1 MNISKQKSHVKS
13 KVSYYTKIT
22 LLGVII
28 LLIGISGFILLI
40 WISGFVLLIRTLGL
54 LQLSLLALLVIAGL
68 IIFKYGWSKRRIW
81 SKGAK
86 GEKIVAK
93 KLKKLPKKYT
103 AIRDVKIPNMGG
115 DIDHVVVGPTGIY
128 VIETKNY
135 KPTYIP
141 DEDCWY
147 HTSGRVSQ
155 LNPAKQV
162 KLQVSKLN
170 KFLEPKLGKKLNK
183 VTIFPVICPINHNLI
198 FKNKIKSYEIV
209 YPEDLVF
216 YISHS
221 RKILTS
227 SEVKDIINILTR
239 YGNVSRKMEIAL
251 EE

>member
-1 MNISKQKSHVKS
+1 MVNISKQKSHVKS
-13 KVSYYTKIT
+13 RVSYYTKIT

-28 LLIGISGFILLI
+28 LLMGIMGFVLLIRISGFILLTGI
-40 WISGFVLLIRTLGL
+40 LGL
-54 LQLSLLALLVIAGL
+54 LQLSLLALLVIIGL
-68 IIFKYGWSKRRIW
+68 IISRYGWSKRRTW

-103 AIRDVKIPNMGG
+103 AIRDVKIPKLGG

-147 HTSGRVSQ
+147 HTSGRVSSQ
-155 LNPAKQV
+155 NPAKQV

-170 KFLEPKLGKKLNK
+170 DFLKPKLGKKLNK
-183 VTIFPVICPINHNLI
+183 TAINPVISPINHNLI
-198 FKNKIKSYEIV
+198 LKKDIKSYEIV
-209 YPEDLVF
+209 YPEDLVS
-216 YISHS
+216 YLSRR
-221 RKILTS
+221 RKILS
-227 SEVKDIINILTR
+227 SKEVKEIINILAK
-239 YGNVSRKMEIAL
+239 YGRIK
-251 EE
+251 

>member
-22 LLGVII
+22 LLGVLI
-28 LLIGISGFILLI
+28 LIIGISGIILFI
-40 WISGFVLLIRTLGL
+40 GVLGL
-54 LQLSLLALLVIAGL
+54 LQVSLLSLLAIAGL
-68 IIFKYGWSKRRIW
+68 IISKYGWSKRRIW

-103 AIRDVKIPNMGG
+103 AIRDVKIPNYGG
-115 DIDHVVVGPTGIY
+115 DFDHVVVGPTGIY
-128 VIETKNY
+128 IIETKNY

-147 HTSGRVSQ
+147 HISGRVSE

-170 KFLEPKLGKKLNK
+170 SFLEPKMGKKFKGN
-183 VTIFPVICPINHNLI
+183 IFPVISPINHNLI
-198 FKNKIKSYEIV
+198 LKNKIKSYEIV
-209 YPEDLVF
+209 YPENLVHH
-216 YISHS
+216 ISHK

-227 SEVKDIINILTR
+227 KEVKEIINILES
-239 YGNVSRKMEIAL
+239 YGNVS
-251 EE
+251 

>member
-13 KVSYYTKIT
+13 RVSYYTKIT

-28 LLIGISGFILLI
+28 ILIGILGFILLMGI
-40 WISGFVLLIRTLGL
+40 LELP
-54 LQLSLLALLVIAGL
+54 QLSLFALLIIVGL
-68 IIFKYGWSKRRIW
+68 IISKYGWSKRRIW

-147 HTSGRVSQ
+147 HTSGRVSP

-170 KFLEPKLGKKLNK
+170 GFLVRKLGKKLNK
-183 VTIFPVICPINHNLI
+183 AAINPVISPINHNLI
-198 FKNKIKSYEIV
+198 IKNDIKSYEIV
-209 YPEDLVF
+209 FPEDLVH
-216 YISHS
+216 YLTHQ
-221 RKILTS
+221 RKILS
-227 SEVKDIINILTR
+227 SKEVKEIISILTR
-239 YGNVSRKMEIAL
+239 YGNVS
-251 EE
+251 

>member
-13 KVSYYTKIT
+13 RVSYYTKIT

-28 LLIGISGFILLI
+28 LLIGISGVILLI
-40 WISGFVLLIRTLGL
+40 WISGFILFIEILGL
-54 LQLSLLALLVIAGL
+54 FQLSLLALLVVIGL
-68 IIFKYGWSKRRIW
+68 IISKYGWSKRRIW

-103 AIRDVKIPNMGG
+103 AIRDVKIPNLGG
-115 DIDHVVVGPTGIY
+115 DIDHVVVGPTGIF

-147 HTSGRVSQ
+147 HTSGRVSG

-162 KLQVSKLN
+162 KLQSSKLN
-170 KFLEPKLGKKLNK
+170 DFLKPKLGKKLYK
-183 VTIFPVICPINHNLI
+183 KAIFPVISPINHNLI
-198 FKNKIKSYEIV
+198 FKNDIKTYEIV
-209 YPEDLVF
+209 YPEDLVH
-216 YISHS
+216 YISHQ
-221 RKILTS
+221 RKILNS
-227 SEVKDIINILTR
+227 NEVKDIINILTKH
-239 YGNVSRKMEIAL
+239 GCIN
-251 EE
+251 

>member
-1 MNISKQKSHVKS
+1 MVNISKQKSHVKS
-13 KVSYYTKIT
+13 RVSYYTKIT

-28 LLIGISGFILLI
+28 LLMGIMGFVLLIRISGFILLTGI
-40 WISGFVLLIRTLGL
+40 LGL
-54 LQLSLLALLVIAGL
+54 LQLSLLALLVIIGL
-68 IIFKYGWSKRRIW
+68 IISRYGWSKRRTW

-103 AIRDVKIPNMGG
+103 AIRDVKIPKLGG

-147 HTSGRVSQ
+147 HTSGRVSSQ
-155 LNPAKQV
+155 NPAKQV

-170 KFLEPKLGKKLNK
+170 DFLKPKLGKKFNK
-183 VTIFPVICPINHNLI
+183 ASI
-198 FKNKIKSYEIV
+198 
-209 YPEDLVF
+209 
-216 YISHS
+216 
-221 RKILTS
+221 IL
-227 SEVKDIINILTR
+227 
-239 YGNVSRKMEIAL
+239 Y
-251 EE
+251 

>member
-1 MNISKQKSHVKS
+1 MVNISKQKSHVKS

-22 LLGVII
+22 LVGVII
-28 LLIGISGFILLI
+28 LLTGIIGFILLIEISGFILFI
-40 WISGFVLLIRTLGL
+40 GISGL
-54 LQLSLLALLVIAGL
+54 LQLSLLALLVIVGL
-68 IIFKYGWSKRRIW
+68 IISKYGWSKRRIW

-103 AIRDVKIPNMGG
+103 AIRDVKIPNLGG

-141 DEDCWY
+141 GEDCWY

-170 KFLEPKLGKKLNK
+170 NFLEPKMGKKLNRAA
-183 VTIFPVICPINHNLI
+183 INPVISPINHNLI
-198 FKNKIKSYEIV
+198 YKNEIQSYKII
-209 YPEDLVF
+209 YPEDLVG
-216 YISHS
+216 YISHG
-221 RKILTS
+221 RKILNS
-227 SEVKDIINILTR
+227 NEINEIINILIR
-239 YGNVSRKMEIAL
+239 YGSLN
-251 EE
+251 

>member
-1 MNISKQKSHVKS
+1 MVNISKQKSHVKS
-13 KVSYYTKIT
+13 RVSYYTKIT

-28 LLIGISGFILLI
+28 LLTGIIGFILLIRISGFILLI
-40 WISGFVLLIRTLGL
+40 GTLGL

-68 IIFKYGWSKRRIW
+68 IISKYGWSKRRIW

-103 AIRDVKIPNMGG
+103 AIGDVKIPNLGG

-147 HTSGRVSQ
+147 HTSGRVSP

-170 KFLEPKLGKKLNK
+170 NFLKPKLGKKLNK
-183 VTIFPVICPINHNLI
+183 ATIFPVISPINHNLI
-198 FKNKIKSYEIV
+198 FKNKIKSYEIIF
-209 YPEDLVF
+209 PEDLVA
-216 YISHS
+216 YISHG
-221 RKILTS
+221 RKIFNS
-227 SEVKDIINILTR
+227 NEVKDIINILSK
-239 YGNVSRKMEIAL
+239 YGRMN
-251 EE
+251 

>member
-1 MNISKQKSHVKS
+1 MYISKQKSHVKS

-28 LLIGISGFILLI
+28 LLTAISGFILLMGN
-40 WISGFVLLIRTLGL
+40 SGFIPLIWTWEL
-54 LQLSLLALLVIAGL
+54 LQLSLFALPVILGL
-68 IIFKYGWSKRRIW
+68 IIIKYGWSKRRIW

-103 AIRDVKIPNMGG
+103 AIRDVKIPNLGG

-141 DEDCWY
+141 DENCWY
-147 HTSGRVSQ
+147 HTSGRVSPQ
-155 LNPAKQV
+155 NPAKQV

-170 KFLEPKLGKKLNK
+170 DFLKPKMGKKLNK
-183 VTIFPVICPINHNLI
+183 KAIFPVISPINHNLI
-198 FKNKIKSYEIV
+198 LKNKVKSYEIV
-209 YPEDLVF
+209 YPEDLVS
-216 YISHS
+216 YISHR
-221 RKILTS
+221 RKILS
-227 SEVKDIINILTR
+227 SKEVKEIIKILAK
-239 YGNVSRKMEIAL
+239 YGRIE
-251 EE
+251 

>member
-1 MNISKQKSHVKS
+1 M
-13 KVSYYTKIT
+13 
-22 LLGVII
+22 GVII
-28 LLIGISGFILLI
+28 LLIGISGFILFMGI
-40 WISGFVLLIRTLGL
+40 LGL
-54 LQLSLLALLVIAGL
+54 LQLSLFALLVIVGL
-68 IIFKYGWSKRRIW
+68 IISKYGWFKRRIW

-162 KLQVSKLN
+162 KLQASKLN
-170 KFLEPKLGKKLNK
+170 NFLKPKLGKKFNK
-183 VTIFPVICPINHNLI
+183 AAIFPVISPINHNLI
-198 FKNKIKSYEIV
+198 FKNEIKSYEIV
-209 YPEDLVF
+209 YPEDLVG
-216 YISHS
+216 YISHR
-221 RKILTS
+221 RKILNS
-227 SEVKDIINILTR
+227 NEVKELINILAR
-239 YGNVSRKMEIAL
+239 YGILS
-251 EE
+251 